1 MAHIEANYHT
11 LTLTT
16 LKDGSLMRKH
26 LPESEKSGQTLSVMH
41 DWKLDIFSYLTMFNR
56 MQRPF
61 LLT

>member
-26 LPESEKSGQTLSVMH
+26 LPEGEKSGQTLSVMQ
-41 DWKLDIFSYLTMFNR
+41 DWKILGI
-56 MQRPF
+56 
-61 LLT
+61 